1 MDKEKKY
8 LSIVFV
14 IGLIGVSNLAA
25 GVLSS
30 LYLSDMNLPERISAI
45 NSTIGSFD
53 PKLVQTLDLQ
63 TSVSIIQDSV
73 MEELTN
79 LMSYSQMLNALPVY
93 LIINGILFIL
103 LAAALYFLILDEY
116 SLKETK

>member
-14 IGLIGVSNLAA
+14 IGLIGVSNLA
-25 GVLSS
+25 GGILSS

-53 PKLVQTLDLQ
+53 PKLVKTLDLQ

-79 LMSYSQMLNALPVY
+79 LMKLQSNAERVTRVPHDKWNFIHTSSCS
-93 LIINGILFIL
+93 IIFSDIG
-103 LAAALYFLILDEY
+103 
-116 SLKETK
+116 